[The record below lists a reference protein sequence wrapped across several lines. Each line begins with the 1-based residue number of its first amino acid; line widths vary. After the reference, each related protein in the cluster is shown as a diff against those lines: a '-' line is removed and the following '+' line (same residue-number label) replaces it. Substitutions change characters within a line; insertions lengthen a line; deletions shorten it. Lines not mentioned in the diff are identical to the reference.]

1 MFYIILTLFFCY
13 LILFL
18 ISLRIKDNSIV
29 DIFWGFWFIL
39 ISLILFFKSWNYSI
53 INLIPLILISVWGF
67 RLSGS
72 ILLKKIK
79 KPLEDPRYSSWR
91 KSWKYF
97 KIRSFFQ
104 VYLLQMI
111 LLLIVSFP
119 IFFIFSWDLKIKFVI
134 IWSVISIFWFLY
146 ETIAD
151 YQLSNYIKNTKE
163 KNMIF
168 TNWLFK
174 YSRHPNYFWE
184 IMFWLGILIISF
196 SNSYYWIIWFITI
209 SSLLLFVSWVPMKEE
224 RYKRKNNYVEYKNKT
239 SLIIPFIKIKS

>member
-53 INLIPLILISVWGF
+53 INLIPLILITVWWF
-67 RLSGS
+67 RLWWS

-79 KPLEDPRYSSWR
+79 KPWEDPRYSWWR
-91 KSWKYF
+91 KSWIYF
-97 KIRSFFQ
+97 KTRSFFQ

-119 IFFIFSWDLKIKFVI
+119 IFFIFSWELDKNFVL
-134 IWSVISIFWFLY
+134 IWTIISIFWLIY
-146 ETIAD
+146 ETVAD
-151 YQLSNYIKNTKE
+151 YQLSQYIKNTKE

-168 TNWLFK
+168 TDGLFK

-209 SSLLLFVSWVPMKEE
+209 SYLLLFVSWVPMKEE
-224 RYKRKNNYVEYKNKT
+224 RYKRKSNYIEYKNKT